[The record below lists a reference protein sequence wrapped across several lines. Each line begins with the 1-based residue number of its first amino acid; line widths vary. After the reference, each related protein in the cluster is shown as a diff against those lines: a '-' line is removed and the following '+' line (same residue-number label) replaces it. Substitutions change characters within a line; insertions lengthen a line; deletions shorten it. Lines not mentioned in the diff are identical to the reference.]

1 MLQVKGIEI
10 DGQVIKFSSLS
21 PKTDVHNSTL
31 YVTTYSEVTYPLDP
45 FDVTLNPLSAVQIQA
60 KMISQ
65 ERAKGLFPEGLYR
78 RGNFSCKYV
87 NEVHD
92 FFVIPFCPYFNLSMK
107 LVLPYLSCISIVGE
121 NVENRDCPE
130 TRIPEKKIRLD
141 NRLLNSSI
149 SFCIELVFIFCS

>member
-1 MLQVKGIEI
+1 ML
-10 DGQVIKFSSLS
+10 
-21 PKTDVHNSTL
+21 NSTL

-65 ERAKGLFPEGLYR
+65 ERAKGLFPQGLYR

-92 FFVIPFCPYFNLSMK
+92 FFVIPFCPHFNLGLK
-107 LVLPYLSCISIVGE
+107 LVLPYLSCISIIGE
-121 NVENRDCPE
+121 TVTGQKYEFQKG
-130 TRIPEKKIRLD
+130 KKSGLIIAYLIH
-141 NRLLNSSI
+141 LYLFKLNKFSFYFI
-149 SFCIELVFIFCS
+149 SFVAKRS